1 MQRTFLLSCFFVLCA
16 INLYAQKDSTAVIY
30 DTAPLEVRKIDDE
43 DLRKY
48 QDDEAFDYE
57 VTEAEH
63 TWWDD
68 FTTWLSNFFR
78 RIFEGIF
85 GVEKA
90 AGLFVSFLRI
100 LPYLLLGI
108 LIFVLIRFFLKV
120 NARALLQA
128 KKEQSAVGLSEEEHL
143 IKNEDLQQLVQKALA
158 DKNYRLAIRYYYLF
172 LLKLM
177 GEKKLIIWEL
187 QKTNDDYIQEIK
199 NTELQQPFRI
209 ITRLYDYI
217 WYGDFPIDAC
227 KYYKAEKSFSTL
239 QKLLNEN
246 G

>member
-1 MQRTFLLSCFFVLCA
+1 MQKPFLLFCFFVLCA
-16 INLYAQKDSTAVIY
+16 ISLRAQKDSTAVIY
-30 DTAPLEVRKIDDE
+30 DTSPLEIRQIDDE
-43 DLRKY
+43 DLIKY
-48 QDDEAFDYE
+48 QDDDAFDYE
-57 VTEAEH
+57 VTEAER

-68 FTTWLSNFFR
+68 FTTWLSNIFR

-90 AGLFVSFLRI
+90 AGLLASFLRI
-100 LPYLLLGI
+100 VPYLLLGI
-108 LIFVLIRFFLKV
+108 LIFLLIKFFLNV

-128 KKEQSAVGLSEEEHL
+128 KREQSAVGLSEEEHL

-158 DKNYRLAIRYYYLF
+158 DKNYRWAIRYYYLF

-177 GEKKLIIWEL
+177 GEKELITWEL

-199 NTELQQPFRI
+199 NPEIQQPFST

-217 WYGDFPIDAC
+217 WYGDFPMDES
-227 KYYKAEKSFSTL
+227 KYYRAEKAFSSL
-239 QKLLNEN
+239 QKMLTDR

>member
-1 MQRTFLLSCFFVLCA
+1 MQKPFLLFCFFVLCA
-16 INLYAQKDSTAVIY
+16 NLRAQKDATAVIY
-30 DTAPLEVRKIDDE
+30 DTAPLEIRQIDDE

-48 QDDEAFDYE
+48 KDDEAFDYE
-57 VTEAEH
+57 VTEADR

-68 FTTWLSNFFR
+68 FTTWVSNIFR

-90 AGLFVSFLRI
+90 AGLLASFLRI
-100 LPYLLLGI
+100 VPYLLLGI
-108 LIFVLIRFFLKV
+108 LIFLLIKFFLNV

-128 KKEQSAVGLSEEEHL
+128 KREQSAVGLSEEEHL
-143 IKNEDLQQLVQKALA
+143 INNEDLQQLVQKALG

-177 GEKKLIIWEL
+177 SEKELITWEL
-187 QKTNDDYIQEIK
+187 QKTNDDYIREIK
-199 NTELQQPFRI
+199 KTELQQPFI
-209 ITRLYDYI
+209 NITRLYDYI
-217 WYGDFPIDAC
+217 WYGDFPIDES
-227 KYYKAEKSFSTL
+227 KYYKAVSAFSTL
-239 QKLLNEN
+239 QKLLNDH